1 MNSWPHACRTITS
14 LNEPFPP
21 SPQLC
26 LDSSKWVCWRKWF
39 STFAL
44 LTVHWAVECSMAI
57 SLLPPLLWACFV
69 LTPEAPWLLD
79 SLILQVSQPQ
89 SLSPNQAGLWLV
101 FFFFFF
107 LLLTKV
113 HTVLNTKLQQ
123 MGAVLSRASEHYTW
137 PRAVPLCAQQGWR
150 QNILCPCV
158 SPAWGPPE
166 TQHIRA
172 EFLETPSSCAGGE
185 EQKARSSWSA
195 LNV

>member
-1 MNSWPHACRTITS
+1 MALCLQDNHFIEWAV
-14 LNEPFPP
+14 
-21 SPQLC
+21 SPQ
-26 LDSSKWVCWRKWF
+26 
-39 STFAL
+39 AL
-44 LTVHWAVECSMAI
+44 SFVWIRQNECAGENGF
-57 SLLPPLLWACFV
+57 PLLLVDGPLSCRMLHGNQSFASTALGLFCI
-69 LTPEAPWLLD
+69 TPEAPWLLD

-101 FFFFFF
+101 FFFFF

-150 QNILCPCV
+150 QNILCPRV

-172 EFLETPSSCAGGE
+172 EFLETPSICAGGE
-185 EQKARSSWSA
+185 EQKARSSWSV

>member
-1 MNSWPHACRTITS
+1 MASCLQDNHFIEWAISPK
-14 LNEPFPP
+14 P
-21 SPQLC
+21 SALFGFVKMSVLEKMVFHFC
-26 LDSSKWVCWRKWF
+26 
-39 STFAL
+39 L
-44 LTVHWAVECSMAI
+44 LTVHWAAECSMAI

-172 EFLETPSSCAGGE
+172 EFLETPSICAGGE